1 MGNILLLPQYL
12 DWTTDQRSIPYS
24 IWVCPSSAGSGSHVV
39 FSGVSSVSTVDAEV
53 SGDKESVQIIQQ
65 NIKESLHLLDLD
77 AETSRLGTIVLDYR
91 NIRISGV
98 SASRLKEF
106 YSIIYQSNSI
116 FTIWNFWKSN
126 SLVAFWQTL
135 L

>member
-1 MGNILLLPQYL
+1 
-12 DWTTDQRSIPYS
+12 
-24 IWVCPSSAGSGSHVV
+24 V

-116 FTIWNFWKSN
+116 FTIWNF
-126 SLVAFWQTL
+126 
-135 L
+135 